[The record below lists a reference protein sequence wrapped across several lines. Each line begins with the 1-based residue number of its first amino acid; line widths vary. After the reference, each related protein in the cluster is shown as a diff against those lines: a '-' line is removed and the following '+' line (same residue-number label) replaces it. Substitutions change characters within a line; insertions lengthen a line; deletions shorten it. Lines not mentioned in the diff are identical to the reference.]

1 MSKKINKVKVSFPGT
16 SSEEVTGSMVLIET
30 KTKKILVEC
39 GLWQGSGTLLQ
50 EYKNNSK
57 RFPFKAKEINYVI
70 LLHGHADHTMRV
82 PLLYKRGCEADIISP
97 IGLKSIYKAM
107 GEDSAFIIKRNS
119 DDLSK
124 KFNKEYEPIYD
135 REDVLNSLRHWK
147 EYPLNQ
153 KIQIDEDIEI
163 RFIESGH
170 IINAC
175 QCELWVKNNNRTVKI
190 GITSDL
196 GNTKVKQYYTNEF
209 KPIEKANLLIGECT
223 YGDTARG
230 IKKADRKKD
239 LEKIKTIIETYCV
252 ERKGKVLIPCFALQ
266 RGQAI
271 LTHLYN
277 IFGKNDDFDVPIIID
292 SALMLKMND
301 VFLQELQGP
310 DYECFEEVMNW
321 KNIRRVE
328 DFLETSAWVNSNA
341 PAIFVSCG
349 GMLQAGRAVYTA
361 TKLLQKED
369 SCIIFCGYSVE
380 GSLGWKIKNATK
392 NHIRIDGKNVPCRCN
407 VIDLK
412 SFSNHMQREELL
424 DYYSSGNYDKICLVH
439 GEMNTKLAFAE
450 ELQEELHKKNKT
462 NKVCVVNK
470 STVLNI

>member
-1 MSKKINKVKVSFPGT
+1 MSKKTQKIKVSFPGT
-16 SSEEVTGSMVLIET
+16 SAEEVTGSMVLIET

-39 GLWQGSGTLLQ
+39 GLWQGNGTILQ

-57 RFPFKAKEINYVI
+57 RFPFKVKELDYII
-70 LLHGHADHTMRV
+70 LLHNHADHTMRV
-82 PLLYKRGCEADIISP
+82 PLLYKRGCTAKIIAP
-97 IGLKSIYKAM
+97 IGLKDMFKTM
-107 GEDSAFIIKRNS
+107 GEDSAFIMKRNS
-119 DDLSK
+119 DDLNK
-124 KFNKEYEPIYD
+124 KFNKEYSPIYE
-135 REDVLNSLRHWK
+135 REDVIESLRHWN
-147 EYPLNQ
+147 EYELNT

-175 QCELWVKNNNRTVKI
+175 QCELWVKNNNHTAKI

-223 YGDTARG
+223 YGDEVRS
-230 IKKADRKKD
+230 IKKSDRKKD
-239 LEKIKTIIETYCV
+239 LEKIKSVIQEFCIEK
-252 ERKGKVLIPCFALQ
+252 KGKVLIPCFALQ

-277 IFGKNDDFDVPIIID
+277 IFGNDRDFDIPIIVD
-292 SALMLKMND
+292 SALMLKINNI
-301 VFLQELQGP
+301 FLNELRN
-310 DYECFEEVMNW
+310 EEKELFESVMNW
-321 KNIRRVE
+321 GNIIRVE
-328 DFLETSAWVNSNA
+328 EFLETSGWVNSNV

-361 TKLLQKED
+361 TKLLQKEN

-380 GSLGWKIKNATK
+380 GSLGWKIKHATK
-392 NHIRIDGKNVPCRCN
+392 NHVRIDGKNVPCKCQ
-407 VIDLK
+407 VVDLK

-450 ELQEELHKKNKT
+450 KLKATLQKKNKT

-470 STVLNI
+470 STVINL

>member
-1 MSKKINKVKVSFPGT
+1 MSKKVNKIKVSFPGT

-39 GLWQGSGTLLQ
+39 GLWQGNGTLLQ

-57 RFPFKAKEINYVI
+57 KFPFKVKDIDYVI

-82 PLLYKRGCEADIISP
+82 PLLYKRGCEAKIIAP
-97 IGLKSIYKAM
+97 IGLKSIYKTM
-107 GEDSAFIIKRNS
+107 GEDSAFIMKRNS

-124 KFNKEYEPIYD
+124 KFSKEYLPIYD
-135 REDVLNSLRHWK
+135 KSDVLNSLRYWN
-147 EYPLNQ
+147 EYSLNE

-170 IINAC
+170 IINSC
-175 QCELWVKNNNRTVKI
+175 QCELWVKNNNRVVKI

-223 YGDTARG
+223 YGDIARG
-230 IKKADRKKD
+230 VKKADRKKD
-239 LEKIKTIIETYCV
+239 LEKIKTIIENNCI
-252 ERKGKVLIPCFALQ
+252 ELKGKVLIPCFALQ

-271 LTHLYN
+271 LTHLYD
-277 IFGKNDDFDVPIIID
+277 IFGNDSDFDIPIIVD
-292 SALMLKMND
+292 SSLMLKMND
-301 VFLQELQGP
+301 IFLNELKGEEQEYFSKIMEW
-310 DYECFEEVMNW
+310 D
-321 KNIRRVE
+321 NIRRVD

-361 TKLLQKED
+361 IKLLQKEN

-392 NHIRIDGKNVPCRCN
+392 EHIRIDGKNVPCRCN
-407 VIDLK
+407 VVDLK

-424 DYYSSGNYDKICLVH
+424 EYYSSGNYDKICLVH
-439 GEMNTKLAFAE
+439 GEMSTKLSFAE
-450 ELQEELHKKNKT
+450 SLKEELERKNKT

-470 STVLNI
+470 STIINL